1 MDKIKKVRKPVP
13 AVLKVARRAEAS
25 KLSKFKIGFENL

>member
-1 MDKIKKVRKPVP
+1 MGKIKKVRKPVP
-13 AVLKVARRAEAS
+13 AVLKAARRAEAS

>member
-1 MDKIKKVRKPVP
+1 MGKIKKVRKPAP
-13 AVLKVARRAEAS
+13 AVRPVARRAEAS